1 LPRAFVALAITV
13 AIAVAIAIAIAVAIA
28 VAPLV
33 VIPEGDLLLPL
44 PLLLPSIPYSLLP
57 TPCFSCQ
64 APKFPQNAKSPTT
77 TRRFKFSKGGVKGL
91 PRSLE
96 WN

>member
-44 PLLLPSIPYSLLP
+44 PFALAFYSLLP
-57 TPCFSCQ
+57 TPYSLFFLSS
-64 APKFPQNAKSPTT
+64 PQIP
-77 TRRFKFSKGGVKGL
+77 SKREI
-91 PRSLE
+91 P
-96 WN
+96 NNDAAI